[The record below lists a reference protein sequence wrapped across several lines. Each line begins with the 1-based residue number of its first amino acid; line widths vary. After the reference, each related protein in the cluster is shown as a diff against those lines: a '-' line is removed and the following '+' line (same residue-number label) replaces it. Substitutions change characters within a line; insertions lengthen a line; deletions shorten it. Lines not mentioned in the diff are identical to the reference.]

1 MTSTGAKQA
10 PHVPVL
16 VSEVI
21 GALAIHGGD
30 TVVDGTFGAG
40 GYTQAM
46 LAAGAGRVIGFDRDP
61 EAIEAGRSLVPDPRL
76 TLVEERFSQMDRAL
90 ADRGIAH
97 VDAIALDIGVSSM
110 QLDRAERGFSFQA
123 DGPLDMRMSKS
134 GLTAAEFL
142 NSADEAEIARVLR
155 DYGEEPRARAIARAI
170 VAARPVERTAELA
183 AIVRR
188 AAGFRP
194 GQKSDPATRTFQ
206 AIRIHL
212 NAELDE
218 LEEGLDAAE
227 RAQRPGGRL
236 AVVTFHSLEDRI
248 VKRFFRERSGGSPAG
263 SRHRPA
269 LVDPAEPTFER
280 VAKPVSPT
288 ERELAANPRA
298 RSARLRS
305 AVRTSAPPARKDCN
319 ERSKLRL
326 AVHGRQ
332 LRRRGARL
340 LPRLAPRGV
349 RALGA
354 RERRD
359 QDRARPARSAHAANR
374 NRDSRPPVAARALE
388 CRRLCAVGAR
398 RQPVPRGQ
406 LRARTAR
413 PAGPSGRLQGARG
426 ARLGARARAGESAA
440 RRGSTGRIRRSV
452 GGVAERLAPRSQPQ
466 DRDARGPGKNGRR
479 IAPNGRD
486 EVRRQA
492 GYGGEAG
499 ALQGCG

>member
-1 MTSTGAKQA
+1 MTSTGTKQA

-21 GALAIHGGD
+21 EALAIHEGD
-30 TVVDGTFGAG
+30 TLVDGTFGAG

-61 EAIEAGRSLVPDPRL
+61 EAIEGGRSLVPDRYFIEGRL
-76 TLVEERFSQMDRAL
+76 TLVEERFSQMDRVL
-90 ADRGIAH
+90 AERGIGQ
-97 VDAIALDIGVSSM
+97 VDAIALDIGVNSM
-110 QLDRAERGFSFQA
+110 QLDQPARGFSFQG

-188 AAGFRP
+188 AAGFRQ

-212 NAELDE
+212 NSE
-218 LEEGLDAAE
+218 LEELEDGLAAAE
-227 RAQRPGGRL
+227 RSLRPGGRL

-248 VKRFFRERSGGSPAG
+248 VKRFFRERSGGTPAG

-269 LVDPAEPTFER
+269 LVDLTEPTFER

-305 AVRTSAPPARKDCN
+305 AVRTSAPARKG
-319 ERSKLRL
+319 S
-326 AVHGRQ
+326 
-332 LRRRGARL
+332 
-340 LPRLAPRGV
+340 
-349 RALGA
+349 
-354 RERRD
+354 
-359 QDRARPARSAHAANR
+359 
-374 NRDSRPPVAARALE
+374 
-388 CRRLCAVGAR
+388 
-398 RQPVPRGQ
+398 
-406 LRARTAR
+406 
-413 PAGPSGRLQGARG
+413 LQ
-426 ARLGARARAGESAA
+426 
-440 RRGSTGRIRRSV
+440 
-452 GGVAERLAPRSQPQ
+452 
-466 DRDARGPGKNGRR
+466 
-479 IAPNGRD
+479 
-486 EVRRQA
+486 
-492 GYGGEAG
+492 
-499 ALQGCG
+499 

>member
-1 MTSTGAKQA
+1 MTSTGAFQA

-16 VSEVI
+16 VKDVI
-21 GALAIHGGD
+21 CALASHGGE
-30 TVVDGTFGAG
+30 TLVDGTFGAG

-46 LAAGAGRVIGFDRDP
+46 LAAGAGRVVGFDRDP

-90 ADRGIAH
+90 AERGIAS

-110 QLDRAERGFSFQA
+110 QLDRADRGFSFQA

-134 GLTAAEFL
+134 GLTAADYL
-142 NSADEAEIARVLR
+142 NSAEEADIARVLR

-218 LEEGLDAAE
+218 LEEGLEAAE
-227 RAQRPGGRL
+227 RVLAPGGRL

-263 SRHRPA
+263 SRHRPL
-269 LVDPAEPTFER
+269 LVDPNAPTFEK
-280 VAKPVSPT
+280 VARPVAPT

-305 AVRTSAPPARKDCN
+305 AVRTTAPARK
-319 ERSKLRL
+319 E
-326 AVHGRQ
+326 
-332 LRRRGARL
+332 
-340 LPRLAPRGV
+340 
-349 RALGA
+349 
-354 RERRD
+354 
-359 QDRARPARSAHAANR
+359 
-374 NRDSRPPVAARALE
+374 
-388 CRRLCAVGAR
+388 
-398 RQPVPRGQ
+398 
-406 LRARTAR
+406 
-413 PAGPSGRLQGARG
+413 RLQ
-426 ARLGARARAGESAA
+426 
-440 RRGSTGRIRRSV
+440 
-452 GGVAERLAPRSQPQ
+452 
-466 DRDARGPGKNGRR
+466 
-479 IAPNGRD
+479 
-486 EVRRQA
+486 
-492 GYGGEAG
+492 
-499 ALQGCG
+499 